1 MKTGGCFL
9 YNKVTQKKE
18 KLCWTYLAFCGI
30 VFGLKGRFFMNI
42 YAVRQQIKLE
52 GKSFYD
58 LPLRV
63 TYYARVSTEMKQQL
77 NSLDNQIAYY
87 EDYIRS
93 HPEWT
98 FVPGYVDEGISGV
111 TTKKREQFN
120 EMVEDAGAGAF
131 DLIITKEVSRFA
143 RNTLDSLQYTRQ
155 LLSCGVAVFFQN
167 DNINTLDEDGELR
180 LTIMSSMAQDESRKI
195 SSRVKFGHQQ
205 AIKNGVVLGNSNIFG
220 YRKLDKRLVID
231 EEQAA
236 VVRELFELYATGKY
250 SMKQLETYFYDK
262 GFRNSKGNKFSHT
275 TMSSII
281 ANPKYKGYYCG
292 NKVRVVDL
300 FTKQQEFLPE
310 DEWVMYKDKTG
321 EIVPAIVPEELWN
334 RANEVLRARSLDVK
348 TRQNKTVHQNLLT
361 GKLVCAHCGRPY
373 YRKDG
378 KAKNGEP
385 CSIWRCSG
393 KINNGAGSCPSCSL
407 YESELVPLL
416 EEVFRESQSN
426 IGALADQM
434 AAIVEEI
441 LQSKD
446 GAARIGDLNKAV
458 ELEEKKKQKLLQ
470 YNVSGQMSDKEY
482 LSQLSAC
489 NREIERLQGEIA
501 ALTNILREK
510 RDFSAE
516 IAKVRSILT
525 LAQKSLDADEISR
538 PFVDR
543 FIKEIVVSAE
553 EGCVRLEIR
562 LNAGDMIVKTLEKA
576 GGRSGH
582 TSKKMIEAY
591 ENGMK

>member
-1 MKTGGCFL
+1 
-9 YNKVTQKKE
+9 
-18 KLCWTYLAFCGI
+18 
-30 VFGLKGRFFMNI
+30 MNI

-93 HPEWT
+93 HPDWT

-120 EMVEDAGAGAF
+120 EMVEDAAAGAF

-155 LLSCGVAVFFQN
+155 LLACGVAVFFQN

-205 AIKNGVVLGNSNIFG
+205 AIKKGVVLGNSNIFG

-250 SMKQLETYFYDK
+250 SMKQLETYFYEK

-275 TMSSII
+275 TMSHII

-292 NKVRVVDL
+292 NKVRIVDL
-300 FTKQQEFLPE
+300 FTKQQAFLPE
-310 DEWVMYKDKTG
+310 EEWVMYKDETG
-321 EIVPAIVPEELWN
+321 ETVPAIVTEELWE
-334 RANEVLRARSLDVK
+334 RANEVLRMRSADVK

-373 YRKDG
+373 YRKD
-378 KAKNGEP
+378 AKTKTGESY
-385 CSIWRCSG
+385 SIWRCSG
-393 KINNGAGSCPSCSL
+393 KINNGAESCPSCSL
-407 YESELVPLL
+407 YENELIPIL
-416 EEVFRESQSN
+416 EGVFRESQSN
-426 IGALADQM
+426 IGALAEQM
-434 AAIVEEI
+434 AAIVEDI
-441 LQSKD
+441 LQTKD
-446 GAARIGDLNKAV
+446 GAARISGLNKAV
-458 ELEEKKKQKLLQ
+458 EMEEKKKQKLLQ
-470 YNVSGQMSDKEY
+470 YNVSGQISDKEY

-489 NREIERLQGEIA
+489 NREIERLQGEIS
-501 ALTNILREK
+501 ALTDILREK

-525 LAQKSLDADEISR
+525 MAQKSLDADEISR

-543 FIKEIVVSAE
+543 FVKEIVVTAE
-553 EGCVRLEIR
+553 EGVVRLEIR
-562 LNAGDMIVKTLEKA
+562 LNAGETVVKTLEKA
-576 GGRSGH
+576 GGRSGN
-582 TSKKMIEAY
+582 TSKKMIESY

>member
-1 MKTGGCFL
+1 MLDIYHRVWYCVQL
-9 YNKVTQKKE
+9 ERKV
-18 KLCWTYLAFCGI
+18 
-30 VFGLKGRFFMNI
+30 FFMNI
-42 YAVRQQIKLE
+42 YAVRQQLKLE

-120 EMVEDAGAGAF
+120 EMVEDAAAGAF

-155 LLSCGVAVFFQN
+155 LLACGVAVFFQN

-205 AIKNGVVLGNSNIFG
+205 AIKKGVVLGNSNIFG
-220 YRKLDKRLVID
+220 YRKLDKKLVID

-310 DEWVMYKDKTG
+310 EEWVMYKDETG
-321 EIVPAIVPEELWN
+321 ETVPAIVSEELWE
-334 RANEVLRARSLDVK
+334 RANEVLRMRSADVK

-393 KINNGAGSCPSCSL
+393 KINNGADSCPSCSL

-426 IGALADQM
+426 IGALADQLTTM
-434 AAIVEEI
+434 VKEI
-441 LQSKD
+441 LQTKD

-489 NREIERLQGEIA
+489 NREIERLQGEIG
-501 ALTNILREK
+501 ALTDILQEK
-510 RDFSAE
+510 RDFSGE
-516 IAKVRSILT
+516 IAKVRSILAM
-525 LAQKSLDADEISR
+525 AQKSLDADEINR
-538 PFVDR
+538 PFVDQ
-543 FIKEIVVSAE
+543 FIKEIVVTAE
-553 EGCVRLEIR
+553 EGGVRLEIR
-562 LNAGDMIVKTLEKA
+562 LNAGDTIVKTLEKA

>member
-1 MKTGGCFL
+1 MLDICRGLWYCVQL
-9 YNKVTQKKE
+9 ERKV
-18 KLCWTYLAFCGI
+18 L
-30 VFGLKGRFFMNI
+30 FMNI

-93 HPEWT
+93 HPDWT

-120 EMVEDAGAGAF
+120 EMVEDAAAGAF

-155 LLSCGVAVFFQN
+155 LLACGVAVFFQN

-205 AIKNGVVLGNSNIFG
+205 AIKKGVVLGNSNIFG
-220 YRKLDKRLVID
+220 YRKLDKKLVID

-310 DEWVMYKDKTG
+310 DEWVMYKDETG
-321 EIVPAIVPEELWN
+321 ETVPAIVSEELWE
-334 RANEVLRARSLDVK
+334 RANEVLRMRSADVK

-393 KINNGAGSCPSCSL
+393 KINNGADSCPSCSL
-407 YESELVPLL
+407 YESELVSLL
-416 EEVFRESQSN
+416 EEVFRESQNN
-426 IGALADQM
+426 IGALADQLTAM
-434 AAIVEEI
+434 VKEI

-458 ELEEKKKQKLLQ
+458 EMEEKKKQKLLQ

-489 NREIERLQGEIA
+489 NREIERLQGEIDT
-501 ALTNILREK
+501 LTEILREK
-510 RDFSAE
+510 RDFSEE
-516 IAKVRSILT
+516 IAKVRSILAM
-525 LAQKSLDADEISR
+525 AQKSLDADEISR

-562 LNAGDMIVKTLEKA
+562 LNAGDTIVKTLEKA
-576 GGRSGH
+576 GGRSGR

>member
-1 MKTGGCFL
+1 MLDIYRHVWYCVQL
-9 YNKVTQKKE
+9 ERKV
-18 KLCWTYLAFCGI
+18 
-30 VFGLKGRFFMNI
+30 FFMNI
-42 YAVRQQIKLE
+42 YAVRQQLKLE

-93 HPEWT
+93 HPDWT

-120 EMVEDAGAGAF
+120 EMVEDAAAGAF

-155 LLSCGVAVFFQN
+155 LLACGVAVFFQN

-205 AIKNGVVLGNSNIFG
+205 AIKKGVVLGNSNIFG

-281 ANPKYKGYYCG
+281 SNPKYKGYYCG

-310 DEWVMYKDKTG
+310 DEWVMYKDETG
-321 EIVPAIVPEELWN
+321 ETVPAIVSEELWEK
-334 RANEVLRARSLDVK
+334 ANEVLRARSQDVK

-393 KINNGAGSCPSCSL
+393 KINNGADSCPSCSL
-407 YESELVPLL
+407 YENELIPIL

-434 AAIVEEI
+434 AAIVEDI
-441 LQSKD
+441 LQTKD

-458 ELEEKKKQKLLQ
+458 EMEERKKQKLLQ

-501 ALTNILREK
+501 ALTDILREK

-516 IAKVRSILT
+516 IARVRSILT

-562 LNAGDMIVKTLEKA
+562 LNAGDTIVKTLEKA
-576 GGRSGH
+576 GGRSGL

>member
-1 MKTGGCFL
+1 MS
-9 YNKVTQKKE
+9 
-18 KLCWTYLAFCGI
+18 GI
-30 VFGLKGRFFMNI
+30 
-42 YAVRQQIKLE
+42 
-52 GKSFYD
+52 
-58 LPLRV
+58 
-63 TYYARVSTEMKQQL
+63 
-77 NSLDNQIAYY
+77 
-87 EDYIRS
+87 
-93 HPEWT
+93 
-98 FVPGYVDEGISGV
+98 
-111 TTKKREQFN
+111 
-120 EMVEDAGAGAF
+120 
-131 DLIITKEVSRFA
+131 
-143 RNTLDSLQYTRQ
+143 
-155 LLSCGVAVFFQN
+155 
-167 DNINTLDEDGELR
+167 
-180 LTIMSSMAQDESRKI
+180 AQDELRKL

-205 AIKNGVVLGNSNIFG
+205 AIKSSVVLVNSRILG
-220 YRKLDKRLVID
+220 YKKDNNLLVID
-231 EEQAA
+231 ETEAPM
-236 VVRELFELYATGKY
+236 VRELFELYATGKY
-250 SMKQLETYFYDK
+250 SMKQLETYFYEK

-310 DEWVMYKDKTG
+310 EEWVMYKDETG
-321 EIVPAIVPEELWN
+321 EIVPSIVPEELWEK
-334 RANEVLRARSLDVK
+334 ANEVLQARSQDVK

-378 KAKNGEP
+378 KSKNGEP

-393 KINNGAGSCPSCSL
+393 KINNGAESCPSCSL
-407 YESELVPLL
+407 YENELIPILK
-416 EEVFRESQSN
+416 EVFRESQSN

-434 AAIVEEI
+434 AAIVEDI
-441 LQSKD
+441 QQTKD

-501 ALTNILREK
+501 ALTDILREK

-525 LAQKSLDADEISR
+525 LAQKSLDADDISR

-576 GGRSGH
+576 GGRSGR
-582 TSKKMIEAY
+582 TSKKMIKAY
-591 ENGMK
+591 EDGMK

>member
-1 MKTGGCFL
+1 MLDICRGLWYCVQL
-9 YNKVTQKKE
+9 ERKV
-18 KLCWTYLAFCGI
+18 L
-30 VFGLKGRFFMNI
+30 FMNI

-93 HPEWT
+93 HPDWT

-120 EMVEDAGAGAF
+120 EMVEDAAAGAF

-155 LLSCGVAVFFQN
+155 LLACGVAVFFQN

-205 AIKNGVVLGNSNIFG
+205 AIKKGVVLGNSNIFG
-220 YRKLDKRLVID
+220 YRKLDKKLVID

-310 DEWVMYKDKTG
+310 DEWVMYKDETG
-321 EIVPAIVPEELWN
+321 ETVPAIVSEELWE
-334 RANEVLRARSLDVK
+334 RANEVLRMRSADVK

-393 KINNGAGSCPSCSL
+393 KINNGADSCPSCSL
-407 YESELVPLL
+407 YESELVSLL
-416 EEVFRESQSN
+416 EEVFRESQNN
-426 IGALADQM
+426 IGALADQLTAM
-434 AAIVEEI
+434 VKEI

-458 ELEEKKKQKLLQ
+458 EMEEKKKQKLLQ

-489 NREIERLQGEIA
+489 NREIERLQGEIGT
-501 ALTNILREK
+501 LTEILREK
-510 RDFSAE
+510 RDFSEE
-516 IAKVRSILT
+516 IAKVRSILAM
-525 LAQKSLDADEISR
+525 AQKSLDADEISR

-562 LNAGDMIVKTLEKA
+562 LNAGDTIVKTLEKA
-576 GGRSGH
+576 GGRSGR

>member
-1 MKTGGCFL
+1 
-9 YNKVTQKKE
+9 
-18 KLCWTYLAFCGI
+18 
-30 VFGLKGRFFMNI
+30 MNI
-42 YAVRQQIKLE
+42 YAVRQQLKLE
-52 GKSFYD
+52 GKNFYD

-93 HPEWT
+93 HPDWT

-120 EMVEDAGAGAF
+120 EMVEDAAAGAF

-155 LLSCGVAVFFQN
+155 LLACGVAVFFQN

-205 AIKNGVVLGNSNIFG
+205 AIKKGVVLGNSNIFG
-220 YRKLDKRLVID
+220 YRKLDKKLVID
-231 EEQAA
+231 EEQVA

-250 SMKQLETYFYDK
+250 SMKQLETYFYEK

-310 DEWVMYKDKTG
+310 DEWVMYKDETG
-321 EIVPAIVPEELWN
+321 ETVPAIVSEELWEK
-334 RANEVLRARSLDVK
+334 ANEVLRARSQDVK

-393 KINNGAGSCPSCSL
+393 KINIRRNYL
-407 YESELVPLL
+407 K
-416 EEVFRESQSN
+416 VFDFFN
-426 IGALADQM
+426 TIHTF
-434 AAIVEEI
+434 
-441 LQSKD
+441 
-446 GAARIGDLNKAV
+446 
-458 ELEEKKKQKLLQ
+458 
-470 YNVSGQMSDKEY
+470 
-482 LSQLSAC
+482 
-489 NREIERLQGEIA
+489 
-501 ALTNILREK
+501 TN
-510 RDFSAE
+510 S
-516 IAKVRSILT
+516 T
-525 LAQKSLDADEISR
+525 
-538 PFVDR
+538 FV
-543 FIKEIVVSAE
+543 K
-553 EGCVRLEIR
+553 
-562 LNAGDMIVKTLEKA
+562 
-576 GGRSGH
+576 H
-582 TSKKMIEAY
+582 
-591 ENGMK
+591 